1 MKQSYYLIGLC
12 FLLFTGCSQ
21 IDSYVK
27 KNPFLKGKKDTEQ
40 VQKQKL
46 QDGEKEESKQDELNR
61 DNQLLLEAVF
71 FNNIEMV
78 EGKSEIQ
85 NPTNTMALVNKKYAL
100 PDHYAP
106 NDLSRPNV
114 QFSFGNL
121 DIDKS
126 YLRKEAAE
134 ALERMFLE
142 ANISGIELQAVSG
155 YRSFDRQVVIF
166 NAEVNRVGKDLAVLA
181 VANPGNS
188 EHQTG
193 LAMDISS
200 KSANLGL
207 TEDFGAT
214 KEGKWL
220 AENAHQFGFIL
231 RYPKG
236 KETITGYQY
245 EPWHFRYIGERAA
258 PIVFEKCLTLEEYFN
273 IVKKI

>member
-12 FLLFTGCSQ
+12 FLLLTGCSQ

-27 KNPFLKGKKDTEQ
+27 KIPFLKEKKDNEQ
-40 VQKQKL
+40 VQEQKL
-46 QDGEKEESKQDELNR
+46 QAGEKEESKQDDSNP

-71 FNNIEMV
+71 FNSIEMI

-100 PDHYAP
+100 PDDYAP

-114 QFSFGNL
+114 EFSFGNL

-134 ALERMFLE
+134 ALEKMFLE
-142 ANISGIELQAVSG
+142 AKNSGIELLAVSG

-181 VANPGNS
+181 VANPGYS

-207 TEDFGAT
+207 TEAFGVT

-245 EPWHFRYIGERAA
+245 EPWHFRYVGERVA
-258 PIVFEKCLTLEEYFN
+258 PVIFEKNLTLEEYFN